1 MTLSNQQDILKKG
14 VWSDFLAE
22 QFLVCKYRFTDVG
35 NALPVI
41 ARPLKKAMAISDAA
55 IEIAALGY
63 ASLAMTRADNFL
75 SKTLLCTARKNSH
88 TRKMY
93 LDFLLL
99 YILGYDPGFS
109 IIGF

>member
-1 MTLSNQQDILKKG
+1 MYQKKG
-14 VWSDFLAE
+14 VAKFRGKR
-22 QFLVCKYRFTDVG
+22 FLVRQYRFTDVS

-41 ARPLKKAMAISDAA
+41 ARPQNVAVAISDAT

-109 IIGF
+109 VVCF